1 MLREAAVS
9 GIQPSQEA
17 STARRLLT
25 AGVVAGP
32 LFLIVVLIQAVARP
46 GFDWIRHP
54 LSLLSLGVYGWVQ
67 IANFV
72 VSGILFIAAASGMRR
87 VLHPGR
93 GARWAPLL
101 VGAFGVALI
110 AGGVFVADPAFG
122 FPPGTPEG
130 RPDRLSWHGIVH
142 AIAPAV
148 GFLSLI
154 AACFVMGRR
163 FATTGER
170 GWAWYSYATGA
181 VVLALS
187 AVPPSETFV
196 ALWAAAVVG
205 FIWPSV
211 VAAKLMSRLPG

>member
-9 GIQPSQEA
+9 DIQPSQEA
-17 STARRLLT
+17 SNTRPLLT

-32 LFLIVVLIQAVARP
+32 LFLIVVLIHAAARP

-54 LSLLSLGVYGWVQ
+54 LSLLSLGDYGWVQ

-72 VSGILFIAAASGMRR
+72 VSGILFIATASGMRR
-87 VLHPGR
+87 VLHSGR

-130 RPDRLSWHGIVH
+130 RPDHLSWHGIVH

-148 GFLSLI
+148 GFLALI

-163 FATTGER
+163 FATSGER
-170 GWAWYSYATGA
+170 GWARYSYATGA
-181 VVLALS
+181 VVLGLS
-187 AVPPSETFV
+187 AVPPSENFV

-205 FIWPSV
+205 FVWPSL
-211 VAAKLMSRLPG
+211 VAAKLMSRLPR